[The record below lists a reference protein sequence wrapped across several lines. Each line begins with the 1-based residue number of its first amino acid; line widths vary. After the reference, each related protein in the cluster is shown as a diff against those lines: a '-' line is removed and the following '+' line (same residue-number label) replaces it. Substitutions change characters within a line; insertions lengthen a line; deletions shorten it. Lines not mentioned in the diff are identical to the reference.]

1 MPDELKNADGSDQA
15 ADDTSTLETE
25 LKAKMEA
32 LRDDVQDGSG
42 DSNVVKDDDAGTKKD
57 ESNTEDEAGGK
68 KDDAGTKKDE
78 SPLLPSGHRRAALAR
93 GYTSEEVDHYLETK
107 PDEAVARFEEI
118 FNEWQT
124 ENSRWSDR
132 GRQLHAAGQAAKEG
146 GDKGNKSSEAL
157 PHFDAEALISEHGN
171 EDLINALVT
180 PLNATIDRV
189 NAATERISHS
199 EDFLRNTEQNA
210 LTITTQ
216 NFLKSKEM
224 EPFKDTYGTEI
235 KDLTDE
241 QVKNRMELFGEA
253 DILVAG
259 AKDHGKDITVQD
271 ALERA
276 HIIVSQGTRDEGI
289 RQSIRKS
296 LKKRTKTTRTS
307 HQQTSS
313 TDENQPI
320 SDKELEKRTSERLR
334 ALRNK

>member
-1 MPDELKNADGSDQA
+1 MSDELKNADGSDQA
-15 ADDTSTLETE
+15 ADDSSTLETE
-25 LKAKMEA
+25 LAAKMEA
-32 LRDDVQDGSG
+32 LRGGGVQDDGDASG
-42 DSNVVKDDDAGTKKD
+42 VTKDEDAGTEKD

-68 KDDAGTKKDE
+68 KDD

-118 FNEWQT
+118 FDEWQK

-132 GRQLHAAGQAAKEG
+132 GRQLHAAGQTAAKKDE
-146 GDKGNKSSEAL
+146 DKSGKSSEAL
-157 PHFDAEALISEHGN
+157 PHFDAEGLIREHGN

-199 EDFLRNTEQNA
+199 EDFLRDTEQNA
-210 LTITTQ
+210 LTIATQ
-216 NFLKSKEM
+216 DFLTSKEM
-224 EPFKDTYGTEI
+224 ESFKDTYGTEI

-289 RQSIRKS
+289 RQSIRAS
-296 LKKRTKTTRTS
+296 LKKRTKTTRTT
-307 HQQTSS
+307 HQQISS
-313 TDENQPI
+313 TDEDQLI
-320 SDKELEKRTSERLR
+320 SDEELEKRTNERLR